1 MTSCVWQQVSQ
12 WSSQG
17 WVWDLLFICVS
28 LRPHSESVVVKGTD
42 ALNLAKS
49 NSCFSIL
56 IMLSVSVA
64 FNLVPLSLSSTS
76 PFSWLLKTSSTLWL
90 WLLAPQLFFWVLC
103 ADLFTRLNLS
113 ILKCPRTHWAIFPSC
128 ICSSFSAAG
137 PQYHQYPE
145 LSQASLSNPDPSIGF
160 QTGMYSTAYWTQP
173 PGSWLHFF
181 FFLDVSQPKFLF
193 PCLTSWHKWIIH
205 TLAIYWMSTTLSLC
219 LLGIK
224 VLVRGYGEIYI

>member
-28 LRPHSESVVVKGTD
+28 LGPHSESVVVKGTD

-90 WLLAPQLFFWVLC
+90 WLLAPQLFFECCMLTSPQGWTSQSWSVPGPTEPSSLLASAAPFQPQALSTINIQNSPKLLSLTLTLPLGSRLVC
-103 ADLFTRLNLS
+103 IQQLTEHSHLDLDYIFFFGCFTAKVSLSLLDFMTQMNYSYVGYLLDVYYFISLS
-113 ILKCPRTHWAIFPSC
+113 IRYKGPRK
-128 ICSSFSAAG
+128 G
-137 PQYHQYPE
+137 
-145 LSQASLSNPDPSIGF
+145 L
-160 QTGMYSTAYWTQP
+160 
-173 PGSWLHFF
+173 
-181 FFLDVSQPKFLF
+181 
-193 PCLTSWHKWIIH
+193 
-205 TLAIYWMSTTLSLC
+205 
-219 LLGIK
+219 
-224 VLVRGYGEIYI
+224 